1 MSEETTRNM
10 GNQELRLILARL
22 DSIDGRLS
30 SLEQKEEAR
39 AYDTKPMWERALAE
53 IMETRAAVV
62 KVEERLGNIES
73 DIRLVRRMLRTAFAE
88 ITRAQDDLE
97 ERIEMIEEFRPAA

>member
-97 ERIEMIEEFRPAA
+97 ERIEVIEEFRPAA